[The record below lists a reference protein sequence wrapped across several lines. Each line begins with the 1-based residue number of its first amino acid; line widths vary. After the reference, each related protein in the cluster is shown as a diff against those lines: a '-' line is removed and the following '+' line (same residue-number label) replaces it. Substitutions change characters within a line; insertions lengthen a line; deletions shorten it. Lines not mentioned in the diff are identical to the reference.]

1 MGKKARL
8 VAAARRRRNLSIAGL
23 RPRLRAGWFRL
34 VGRLVARIRRKRRSD
49 ADDVLGDA
57 RVPVREAGGR
67 LRPASV
73 DLAQLT
79 LRAGRLRIPFS
90 PLDLVNPE
98 DYDPRAVAWVLLQ
111 AGCLRGIVF
120 GGAPARRLADV
131 LRLAGR
137 AGRLPAAGA
146 GIIGEGELWV
156 DPLGGVYDLTD
167 VEVLCLPAAD
177 FGAPVAVP
185 CAPNCGDG

>member
-1 MGKKARL
+1 MSKKARL
-8 VAAARRRRNLSIAGL
+8 VSALRRRRNLRIAGL
-23 RPRLRAGWFRL
+23 PPRLRVGWFRA
-34 VGRLVARIRRKRRSD
+34 VGHLLARIRRKRRSD
-49 ADDVLGDA
+49 SAAVVSGG
-57 RVPVREAGGR
+57 PIPPREAGGR

-79 LRAGRLRIPFS
+79 LRAGGLRIPFS

-137 AGRLPAAGA
+137 AGQLPAAHMGIA
-146 GIIGEGELWV
+146 GQIWV

-167 VEVLCLPAAD
+167 VEVFCLPAAA